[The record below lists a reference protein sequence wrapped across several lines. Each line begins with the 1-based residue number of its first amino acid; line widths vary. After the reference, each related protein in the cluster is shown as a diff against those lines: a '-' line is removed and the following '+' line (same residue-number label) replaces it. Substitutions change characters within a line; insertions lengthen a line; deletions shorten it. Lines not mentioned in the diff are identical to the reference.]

1 MAESVDA
8 LVSNTSGATHPG
20 SSPGL
25 GTRAEKAEVA
35 EEYLQRP
42 FFVYCQACLL
52 HSGPEVFDDMVQSLV
67 ELDLRFPA
75 QLLLGECNVGTTHL
89 RVVAG

>member
-1 MAESVDA
+1 
-8 LVSNTSGATHPG
+8 
-20 SSPGL
+20 
-25 GTRAEKAEVA
+25 
-35 EEYLQRP
+35 
-42 FFVYCQACLL
+42 
-52 HSGPEVFDDMVQSLV
+52 MVQSLV